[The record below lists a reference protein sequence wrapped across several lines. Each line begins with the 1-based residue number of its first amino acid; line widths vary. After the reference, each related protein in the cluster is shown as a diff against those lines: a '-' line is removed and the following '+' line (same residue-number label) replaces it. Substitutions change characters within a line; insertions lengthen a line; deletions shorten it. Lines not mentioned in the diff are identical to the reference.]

1 MSQYVVW
8 FDSSETGA
16 PVLNN
21 AAGSLIGVLDACLIT
36 GFNTKAVTITVA
48 AGVAT
53 ATANGHGF
61 SGVYGKDVLIAGA
74 TPALLNGR
82 KELTFVDTNTFRFAA
97 PGVADAAAT
106 GTITAKRDPLG
117 WVKQFTATNKAIY
130 KRSDLTATS
139 MMLRID
145 DTNAG
150 VATATDARA
159 RMIESA
165 TDIDTITGLAPTE
178 AQLSGGQYWNK
189 GQSTVTAKQW
199 SLVGDGKRFFLMT
212 QTGGAVL
219 PAVNGVTAAQFFGD
233 FTSLKSGDAYN
244 TLLAGSNAAWSGATN
259 NAGQLGS
266 SSGFAAGNATMVVAR
281 TYAQVGGAM
290 LSNCS
295 GFGSLISGA
304 PSGAVPVYPS
314 PIDSGLIVMPT
325 FLLIE
330 DNSVQAYP
338 VRGVIPGLCQVI
350 GRYPFNHYQ
359 IVDPVVSL
367 PGRKLLALGWNVQS
381 QVGMTLMDLTGP
393 WA

>member
-36 GFNTKAVTITVA
+36 GFNTKTVTIAVL

-97 PGVADAAAT
+97 PGVADGAAT

-117 WVKQFTATNKAIY
+117 WVKQFSGTNKAIY
-130 KRSDLTATS
+130 KRSDVTATS
-139 MMLRID
+139 MMLRVD

-165 TDIDTITGLAPTE
+165 TDIDTLTGLAPTDT
-178 AQLSGGQYWNK
+178 QQSGGQYWNK
-189 GQSTVTAKQW
+189 GPNTATAKPW
-199 SLVGDGKRFFLMT
+199 RIVGNGKNFYLFT
-212 QTGGAVL
+212 ATSSATGH
-219 PAVNGVTAAQFFGD
+219 AAASFGD
-233 FTSLKSGDAYN
+233 FVSFKSGDAYN
-244 TLLAGSNAAWSGATN
+244 CLITSGGGAWNGGSAQTSLLGYSN
-259 NAGQLGS
+259 
-266 SSGFAAGNATMVVAR
+266 GFAAPASPNA
-281 TYAQVGGAM
+281 Y
-290 LSNCS
+290 LSRAFNQ
-295 GFGSLISGA
+295 SGA
-304 PSGAVPVYPS
+304 SVQACLAGFTLSRSGDASASLPNYPS
-314 PIDSGLIVMPT
+314 PMDSGLLINPQM
-325 FLLIE
+325 LLVENDAIY
-330 DNSVQAYP
+330 SYP
-338 VRGVIPGLCQVI
+338 ARGTQPGLCQI
-350 GRYPFNHYQ
+350 LAKAPFADLQ
-359 IVDPVVSL
+359 IVEPVVSL
-367 PGRKLLALGWNVQS
+367 PGRKLLVLIL
-381 QVGMTLMDLTGP
+381 VGGNSAYQIAVDITGP